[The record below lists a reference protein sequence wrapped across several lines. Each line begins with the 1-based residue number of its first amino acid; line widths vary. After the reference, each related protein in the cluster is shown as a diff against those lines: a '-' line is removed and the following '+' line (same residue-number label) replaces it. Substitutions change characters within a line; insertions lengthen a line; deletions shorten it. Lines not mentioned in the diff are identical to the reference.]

1 MQPVNT
7 EHIKEER
14 KVPNLRF
21 PGFEW
26 EWMTARLEEFCNRIS
41 DGIHAT
47 PVYDDAGQYYFV
59 NGNNLVNGKIEIDDN
74 TKRVSREEYVKHK
87 RDLDDRTILMSING
101 TIGNLACYG
110 NEKVVLGKSACYINV
125 TKQVEKAFIYNTLQ
139 LRSIKYFF
147 NSELTGTTIKNL
159 SLKTIKNTNV
169 NIPSLSEQQKIA
181 YFLSSVDK
189 KIQQLTRKKELLE
202 QYKKGV
208 MQKIFSR
215 EIRFKDENGNDF
227 PDWEEKRLG
236 DILTFISTNSL
247 SRNDLNYDSGEI
259 KNIHYGDIHTT
270 FKMGFD
276 VEKEKVPFIN
286 EEVDLRNISKD
297 QFCQVGD
304 IVVADASED
313 YSDIGKAIE
322 VLNVGNERIVSGLH
336 TFLARDTAGQTI
348 KGFKGYLFQ
357 TWQIR
362 KQIMK
367 VAQGISVL
375 GISKKNLAKV
385 EFLLPC
391 IEEQGKIIFL
401 LKNIDKKITNT
412 FIQIN
417 QTQQFKKG
425 LLQQMFV

>member
-1 MQPVNT
+1 MTTPNT
-7 EHIKEER
+7 KYKKEEK

-21 PGFEW
+21 PEFEG
-26 EWMTARLEEFCNRIS
+26 EWTKKDF
-41 DGIHAT
+41 
-47 PVYDDAGQYYFV
+47 
-59 NGNNLVNGKIEIDDN
+59 GK
-74 TKRVSREEYVKHK
+74 
-87 RDLDDRTILMSING
+87 M
-101 TIGNLACYG
+101 
-110 NEKVVLGKSACYINV
+110 
-125 TKQVEKAFIYNTLQ
+125 VEKSKSKYDPRKNNKDYPCIELESISKESSLLLEVFSSSNQ
-139 LRSIKYFF
+139 KSIKNRFKNGDILFGKLRPNLKKYLIASFDGVCSSEIWVLVGKEISNEFLFRVIQTNKFYNASTVTTGSKMPRADWDFISSFPFF
-147 NSELTGTTIKNL
+147 
-159 SLKTIKNTNV
+159 
-169 NIPSLSEQQKIA
+169 IPSLPEQQKIA
-181 YFLSSVDK
+181 SFLSAVDQ
-189 KIQQLTRKKELLE
+189 KIQQLTCKKGLLE

-215 EIRFKDENGNDF
+215 EIRFRDENGNDF

-236 DILTFISTNSL
+236 DILTFVSTNSL

-286 EEVDLRNISKD
+286 EEVDLRKITKD

-322 VLNVGNERIVSGLH
+322 VLNVGNERIVAGLH
-336 TFLARDTAGQTI
+336 TFLARDTIGQTI

-391 IEEQGKIIFL
+391 REEQGKITTL
-401 LKNIDKKITNT
+401 LRNIDKKIANT
-412 FIQIN
+412 LTQLT
-417 QTQQFKKG
+417 QTKKFKKG

>member
-1 MQPVNT
+1 MQTANV
-7 EHIKEER
+7 EHIKEEK

-21 PGFEW
+21 PEFEGA
-26 EWMTARLEEFCNRIS
+26 WMTARLEEFCNRIS

-169 NIPSLSEQQKIA
+169 NIPSLPEQQKIA
-181 YFLSSVDK
+181 SFLSAVDK

-236 DILTFISTNSL
+236 DLAEIRRGASPRPISDPKWFDSSSKIGWVRISDVTRSNKYLNKTEQYL
-247 SRNDLNYDSGEI
+247 SEEGIRKSRL
-259 KNIHYGDIHTT
+259 
-270 FKMGFD
+270 
-276 VEKEKVPFIN
+276 VEKENMIMS
-286 EEVDLRNISKD
+286 I
-297 QFCQVGD
+297 C
-304 IVVADASED
+304 AT
-313 YSDIGKAIE
+313 IGKPIYTNFKVCIHDGFVVFENLKANKEYLFYFLDKIQLSWYKYGQPGTQ
-322 VLNVGNERIVSGLH
+322 VNLNTNIVGNEKIPYPFLPEQKRIAEFFSSI
-336 TFLARDTAGQTI
+336 DEKIESIQT
-348 KGFKGYLFQ
+348 
-357 TWQIR
+357 
-362 KQIMK
+362 
-367 VAQGISVL
+367 
-375 GISKKNLAKV
+375 
-385 EFLLPC
+385 
-391 IEEQGKIIFL
+391 
-401 LKNIDKKITNT
+401 
-412 FIQIN
+412 QIN
-417 QTQQFKKG
+417 QTKKFKNG

>member
-1 MQPVNT
+1 MQTANV
-7 EHIKEER
+7 EHIKEEK

-21 PGFEW
+21 PEFEGA
-26 EWMTARLEEFCNRIS
+26 WMTARLEEFCNRIS

-159 SLKTIKNTNV
+159 SLKSIKNTYV
-169 NIPSLSEQQKIA
+169 YIPSLPVQQKIA
-181 YFLSSVDK
+181 SFLSAVDK

-236 DILTFISTNSL
+236 DLAEIRRGASPRPISDPKWFDSSSKIGWVRISDVTRSNKYLNKTEQYL
-247 SRNDLNYDSGEI
+247 SEEGIRKSRL
-259 KNIHYGDIHTT
+259 
-270 FKMGFD
+270 
-276 VEKEKVPFIN
+276 VEKENMIMS
-286 EEVDLRNISKD
+286 I
-297 QFCQVGD
+297 C
-304 IVVADASED
+304 AT
-313 YSDIGKAIE
+313 IGKPIYTNFKVCIHDGFVVFENLKANKEYLFYFLDKIQLSWYKYGQPGTQ
-322 VLNVGNERIVSGLH
+322 VNLNTNIVGNEKIPYPFLPEQKRIAEFFSSI
-336 TFLARDTAGQTI
+336 DEKIESIQT
-348 KGFKGYLFQ
+348 
-357 TWQIR
+357 
-362 KQIMK
+362 
-367 VAQGISVL
+367 
-375 GISKKNLAKV
+375 
-385 EFLLPC
+385 
-391 IEEQGKIIFL
+391 
-401 LKNIDKKITNT
+401 
-412 FIQIN
+412 QIN
-417 QTQQFKKG
+417 QTKKFKNG